1 MASKLCLRIKA
12 FDLNNKMSPEFIR
25 PISECMKFLPR
36 NNKRLLT
43 TLSNNKS
50 VTDNDKNLIHSK
62 NLLQPQTTS
71 QLKYN
76 KVRSNFGL
84 EDGSNRFLKTLSTL
98 LSSGNYN
105 TYTQYQLNS
114 LKDPQTKRV
123 PFIHINIFLHCRI
136 FKWQ

>member
-25 PISECMKFLPR
+25 PISECIKFLPR
-36 NNKRLLT
+36 NNKRLIT
-43 TLSNNKS
+43 TLSCNKS

-76 KVRSNFGL
+76 KVRSNFGF
-84 EDGSNRFLKTLSTL
+84 EDGSNRFLKTLSSL
-98 LSSGNYN
+98 LSPGNDN
-105 TYTQYQLNS
+105 RLPNIN
-114 LKDPQTKRV
+114 
-123 PFIHINIFLHCRI
+123 FIL
-136 FKWQ
+136 